1 MSDKSRLLLIA
12 ARLLYA
18 AAAALLTVT
27 VLYLVL
33 HLPVF
38 KLREIQISGPLEY
51 VTAQQLQFIMTQELR
66 GNFFSV
72 DLNRLRTALEKLPW
86 VRKVQLRKRWPDRLE
101 AILEEHRVLARW
113 GDGKLVNTHGELFNA
128 AFSRELPLFLGPPGS
143 EQEVAQWYG
152 TFRQLLAP
160 LKRFPE
166 RVTLTPRRAWELQ
179 LDNGVKLALGREKMD
194 ARLAKLTSVYTFSL
208 RKYGDAIAYIDLRYP
223 NGFAVKLTAQ
233 GASG

>member
-66 GNFFSV
+66 GNFFSI
-72 DLNRLRTALEKLPW
+72 DLDRLRTALEKLPW

-101 AILEEHRVLARW
+101 AILE
-113 GDGKLVNTHGELFNA
+113 
-128 AFSRELPLFLGPPGS
+128 
-143 EQEVAQWYG
+143 
-152 TFRQLLAP
+152 
-160 LKRFPE
+160 
-166 RVTLTPRRAWELQ
+166 
-179 LDNGVKLALGREKMD
+179 
-194 ARLAKLTSVYTFSL
+194 
-208 RKYGDAIAYIDLRYP
+208 
-223 NGFAVKLTAQ
+223 
-233 GASG
+233 